1 MAITTAGAMDLSH
14 SAVGSRRPIEISPAK
29 DTVIYPMY
37 SYRKFADST
46 MVAIDS
52 SEDEYI
58 EIIDSVETRLSPRDS
73 LKALLDSA
81 LWPKL
86 DSIYIADSTAR
97 AKAKFEA
104 WYKAL
109 SKEERKAYDAE
120 QAAKIKMARADSIR
134 EAKQRAKDI
143 KDSILAEVPRILET
157 YALPDSMQY
166 KRIITWTVDQ
176 DFHKIEERYLSQWM
190 RKSIL

>member
-1 MAITTAGAMDLSH
+1 MLAKKYYLCKLEMKKWSRILFPLAVMAITTAGAMDLSH

-46 MVAIDS
+46 AVAIDS
-52 SEDEYI
+52 SEEEYI
-58 EIIDSVETRLSPRDS
+58 EIIDSMETKLSPRDS

-86 DSIYIADSTAR
+86 DSIYLADSTAR

-104 WYKAL
+104 WYNAL

-120 QAAKIKMARADSIR
+120 QLAKIKMARADSIR
-134 EAKQRAKDI
+134 EARQQ
-143 KDSILAEVPRILET
+143 LCG
-157 YALPDSMQY
+157 
-166 KRIITWTVDQ
+166 TWTRPTPSTSTL
-176 DFHKIEERYLSQWM
+176 IR
-190 RKSIL
+190 RG